1 MIIISDFSKT
11 FTSPD
16 MPTTWSVFAKSG
28 VLWNEYIRERDQLF
42 EQYHSYELDWD
53 IAKTEEWFLK
63 HAELFVKYQLTE
75 EQIDSIVM
83 DDGYFASRDGV
94 AEFLDEIQSQDISLY
109 IVSSGISQLIA
120 RWFELRF
127 DYVPDIIVANELIIE
142 DGVVVWV
149 DADSIVCPLDKL
161 IELEF
166 EHWEQDIVL
175 LGDSREDC
183 MVVKNPT
190 KSLGFIDEKWIFDM
204 NLGRNTSMM
213 NVFDNI

>member
-1 MIIISDFSKT
+1 
-11 FTSPD
+11 
-16 MPTTWSVFAKSG
+16 
-28 VLWNEYIRERDQLF
+28 
-42 EQYHSYELDWD
+42 
-53 IAKTEEWFLK
+53 LK

-142 DGVVVWV
+142 DGVVV
-149 DADSIVCPLDKL
+149 
-161 IELEF
+161 
-166 EHWEQDIVL
+166 
-175 LGDSREDC
+175 
-183 MVVKNPT
+183 
-190 KSLGFIDEKWIFDM
+190 
-204 NLGRNTSMM
+204 
-213 NVFDNI
+213 